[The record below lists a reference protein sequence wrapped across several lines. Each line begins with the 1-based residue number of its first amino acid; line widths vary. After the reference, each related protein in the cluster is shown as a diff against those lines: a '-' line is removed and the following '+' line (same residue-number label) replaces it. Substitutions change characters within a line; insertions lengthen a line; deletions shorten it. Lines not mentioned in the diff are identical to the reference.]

1 MMQLDAKIIKAIA
14 DEFGVS
20 GIDGDTIVK
29 IVDDELYGESIKLIY
44 TYTKGD
50 FKIPVR
56 EYQFLSK
63 PKISLADYIQFIDQD
78 DIFDNLYGGK
88 KELFHNIIMNI
99 GTMSEDLEL
108 YLKLQ

>member
-1 MMQLDAKIIKAIA
+1 MELNAKIINAITY
-14 DEFGVS
+14 EFSVP

-29 IVDDELYGESIKLIY
+29 IVDDEEYGESIRLIY
-44 TYTKGD
+44 AKGD

-56 EYQFLSK
+56 EYKFLSK
-63 PKISLADYIQFIDQD
+63 LEITLTDYLDFINQD
-78 DIFDNLYGGK
+78 DIFDNLYGGMV
-88 KELFHNIIMNI
+88 ELFSNILKNI